1 MIRLSIATCM
11 DLSYHE
17 HKRKQ
22 RKEARQGQSNRVKE
36 SLFFKEEIIMP
47 VKVGNSY
54 VSEAALAFAQ
64 KSAAESVDKEKTK
77 GKGTS
82 GVLAELAE
90 KFPKLKFTVG
100 TQPFSGSGKGNV
112 AISPKILRE
121 MEKDPAKREEYEAL
135 LYDVQQCTDEMSM
148 TRPNGNKLKAHGWI
162 IHEDGGLSAWSMGMS
177 EGGDRSGRVNRSSKK
192 AWWQELLDEVKK
204 RKEERDKRLKKGK
217 IGEVK
222 KATSLTE
229 ALKAE
234 QEEAARILKTN
245 AEKIVSLP
253 NRGNPALAKAY
264 LAGQTDAVKVQEFSN
279 TNDLMK
285 YLEDQFNVVR
295 QGMTSISSKHL
306 KACLGDE
313 EKRAKL
319 LDNLRVADEMLESRK
334 DEIGFQGMTVE
345 IDENGEMTVTSS
357 KSTVTFNGEKRAR
370 QIAAA
375 QTQGDLE
382 TVMRLLQVDL
392 EQCEAGCKNNACDE
406 AEVQKVKDMIARAE
420 QRKGELGDTS
430 DKENDPAAKAAFAVN
445 MLI

>member
-1 MIRLSIATCM
+1 
-11 DLSYHE
+11 
-17 HKRKQ
+17 
-22 RKEARQGQSNRVKE
+22 
-36 SLFFKEEIIMP
+36 MP
-47 VKVGNSY
+47 VRVGNSY
-54 VSEAALAFAQ
+54 VTEAALAFAQ

-82 GVLAELAE
+82 GVLANLAE

-112 AISPKILRE
+112 AIAPNILRE
-121 MEKDPAKREEYEAL
+121 MENDPAKREEYEAL
-135 LYDVQQCTDEMSM
+135 LYDVQQCTEEMSM

-162 IHEDGGLSAWSMGMS
+162 IHKDGGLSAWSIGTS
-177 EGGDRSGRVNRSSKK
+177 ESGGSKPEASGRVNRSSKK
-192 AWWQELLDEVKK
+192 AWWQSLLDEMKE
-204 RKEERDKRLKKGK
+204 RKEARDKRVKKGK
-217 IGEVK
+217 IGVAAK
-222 KATSLTE
+222 PMSLTE
-229 ALKAE
+229 TLKQQ
-234 QEEAARILKTN
+234 QEEAARILKAN

-253 NRGNPALAKAY
+253 NQGNPALAKAY
-264 LAGQTDAVKVQEFSN
+264 LAGKTDAVKVQGFAN

-285 YLEDQFNVVR
+285 YLQDQFNVVR

-392 EQCEAGCKNNACDE
+392 EQCEAGCRNNACDE
-406 AEVQKVKDMIARAE
+406 AEVQKVKDMIAQAE

>member
-1 MIRLSIATCM
+1 
-11 DLSYHE
+11 
-17 HKRKQ
+17 
-22 RKEARQGQSNRVKE
+22 
-36 SLFFKEEIIMP
+36 MP
-47 VKVGNSY
+47 VRVGNSY
-54 VSEAALAFAQ
+54 VTEAALAFAQ
-64 KSAAESVDKEKTK
+64 KSAAESVDKEKGK

-100 TQPFSGSGKGNV
+100 TRPFSGSGMGNV
-112 AISPKILRE
+112 AISSKILRE

-135 LYDVQQCTDEMSM
+135 LYDVQETTASLPR
-148 TRPNGNKLKAHGWI
+148 TRADGSKVQAHGWI
-162 IHEDGGLSAWSMGMS
+162 IHEDGGLSSWSMGTS
-177 EGGDRSGRVNRSSKK
+177 EGGGSKPEASGRVNRSSKK
-192 AWWQELLDEVKK
+192 AWWQSLLDEMKEREEARKK
-204 RKEERDKRLKKGK
+204 RVKKGK
-217 IGEVK
+217 IGVAEK
-222 KATSLTE
+222 PTSLTE
-229 ALKAE
+229 TLKQQ
-234 QEEAARILKTN
+234 QEEAARILRAN

-253 NRGNPALAKAY
+253 NQGNPALAKAY
-264 LAGQTDAVKVQEFSN
+264 LAGKTDAVKVQGFVN

-285 YLEDQFNVVR
+285 YLQDQFNVVR

-392 EQCEAGCKNNACDE
+392 EQCEAGCRNNACDE
-406 AEVQKVKDMIARAE
+406 AEVQKVKDMIAQAE

>member
-1 MIRLSIATCM
+1 MLVR
-11 DLSYHE
+11 
-17 HKRKQ
+17 
-22 RKEARQGQSNRVKE
+22 
-36 SLFFKEEIIMP
+36 
-47 VKVGNSY
+47 VGNSY
-54 VSEAALAFAQ
+54 VTEAALAFAQ

-82 GVLAELAE
+82 GVLADLAE

-112 AISPKILRE
+112 AISSKILRE

-135 LYDVQQCTDEMSM
+135 LYDVQQCTEGMSM

-162 IHEDGGLSAWSMGMS
+162 IHEDGGLSTWSMGSS
-177 EGGDRSGRVNRSSKK
+177 EGSDRSGRVNRSSKK
-192 AWWQELLDEVKK
+192 AWWQSLLDEMKEREEARKK
-204 RKEERDKRLKKGK
+204 RVKKGK
-217 IGEVK
+217 IGVAEK
-222 KATSLTE
+222 PTSLTE
-229 ALKAE
+229 TLKQQ
-234 QEEAARILKTN
+234 QEEAARILRAK

-253 NRGNPALAKAY
+253 NQGNPALAKAY
-264 LAGQTDAVKVQEFSN
+264 LYDESLRDSLHITAPNSLHSKGAVIAGQKDAVKVQEFSN

-285 YLEDQFNVVR
+285 YLQDQFNVVR

-392 EQCEAGCKNNACDE
+392 EQCEAGCRNNACDE
-406 AEVQKVKDMIARAE
+406 AEVQKVKDMVAQAE

>member
-1 MIRLSIATCM
+1 
-11 DLSYHE
+11 
-17 HKRKQ
+17 
-22 RKEARQGQSNRVKE
+22 
-36 SLFFKEEIIMP
+36 MP

-54 VSEAALAFAQ
+54 VTEAALAFAQ
-64 KSAAESVDKEKTK
+64 KSAAESVDKEKGK
-77 GKGTS
+77 GKGTN
-82 GVLAELAE
+82 GVLADLAE

-100 TQPFSGSGKGNV
+100 TQPFSGSGVGNV
-112 AISPKILRE
+112 SIAPNILKE

-135 LYDVQQCTDEMSM
+135 LYDVQQCTAEMPM
-148 TRPNGNKLKAHGWI
+148 TRPGGKLKAHGWI
-162 IHEDGGLSAWSMGMS
+162 IHKDGGLSAWGIS
-177 EGGDRSGRVNRSSKK
+177 EHTDGTRKPEASGRAKRTNKK
-192 AWWQELLDEVKK
+192 AWWQSLLDEMKDKK
-204 RKEERDKRLKKGK
+204 KKLDKKAKHGK
-217 IGEVK
+217 IGEAEK
-222 KATSLTE
+222 PESLTE
-229 ALKAE
+229 TLKRQ
-234 QEEAARILKTN
+234 QEEAARILKAN

-264 LAGQTDAVKVQEFSN
+264 LAGTTDAVKVQEFSN

-285 YLEDQFNVVR
+285 YLQSQFAVVR
-295 QGMTSISSKHL
+295 EGMTSISSKHL

-319 LDNLRVADEMLESRK
+319 LDNLRVADDAYESRK
-334 DEIGFQGMTVE
+334 GELYFQGMTVK
-345 IDENGEMTVTSS
+345 IDEDGEMTMTSS
-357 KSTVTFNGEKRAR
+357 SGRVAFNGEKRAR

-375 QTQGDLE
+375 ETQGDLE

-392 EQCEAGCKNNACDE
+392 EQCEAGCKQNMCDE

>member
-1 MIRLSIATCM
+1 
-11 DLSYHE
+11 
-17 HKRKQ
+17 
-22 RKEARQGQSNRVKE
+22 
-36 SLFFKEEIIMP
+36 MP
-47 VKVGNSY
+47 VRVGNSY
-54 VSEAALAFAQ
+54 VTEAALAFAQ

-82 GVLAELAE
+82 GVLAELSE

-112 AISPKILRE
+112 AIAPNILKE
-121 MEKDPAKREEYEAL
+121 MENDPAKREEYEAL
-135 LYDVQQCTDEMSM
+135 LYDVQQCIEGMSM

-162 IHEDGGLSAWSMGMS
+162 IHKDGGLSAWSMGTS
-177 EGGDRSGRVNRSSKK
+177 EGGGSKPEASGRVNRSSKK
-192 AWWQELLDEVKK
+192 AWWQSLLDEMKEREDARKK
-204 RKEERDKRLKKGK
+204 RVKKGK
-217 IGEVK
+217 IGVAEK
-222 KATSLTE
+222 PASLTE
-229 ALKAE
+229 TLKQQ
-234 QEEAARILKTN
+234 QEEAARILRAN

-253 NRGNPALAKAY
+253 NQGNPALAKAY
-264 LAGQTDAVKVQEFSN
+264 LAGQKDAVKVQAFSD

-285 YLEDQFNVVR
+285 YLQDQFNVVR

-392 EQCEAGCKNNACDE
+392 EQCEAGCRNNACDE
-406 AEVQKVKDMIARAE
+406 AEVQKVKDMIAQAE

-430 DKENDPAAKAAFAVN
+430 GKENDPAAKAAFAVN

>member
-1 MIRLSIATCM
+1 
-11 DLSYHE
+11 
-17 HKRKQ
+17 
-22 RKEARQGQSNRVKE
+22 
-36 SLFFKEEIIMP
+36 MP

-54 VSEAALAFAQ
+54 VTEAALAFAQ
-64 KSAAESVDKEKTK
+64 KSAAESVDKEK

-82 GVLAELAE
+82 GVLADLAE
-90 KFPKLKFTVG
+90 KFPNLKFSVG
-100 TQPFSGSGKGNV
+100 TQPFSGSGMGNV
-112 AISPKILRE
+112 AISSKILRE

-135 LYDVQQCTDEMSM
+135 LYDVQETTAGLPTMRADGS
-148 TRPNGNKLKAHGWI
+148 KIKAHGWI
-162 IHEDGGLSAWSMGMS
+162 IHEDGGLSAWSIGTS
-177 EGGDRSGRVNRSSKK
+177 EGGDRKPEASGRVNRSSKK
-192 AWWQELLDEVKK
+192 AWWQSLLDEMKEREEARKK
-204 RKEERDKRLKKGK
+204 RVKKGK
-217 IGEVK
+217 IGVAEK
-222 KATSLTE
+222 PTSLTE
-229 ALKAE
+229 TLKAE
-234 QEEAARILKTN
+234 QEEAARILKAN

-253 NRGNPALAKAY
+253 NQGNPALAKAY
-264 LAGQTDAVKVQEFSN
+264 LAGQTNAVKVQEFSN

-285 YLEDQFNVVR
+285 YLQDQFSVVR
-295 QGMTSISSKHL
+295 GGMTSISSKHL
-306 KACLGDE
+306 KACLTDE

-319 LDNLRVADEMLESRK
+319 LDNLRVADEMLESHK
-334 DEIGFQGMTVE
+334 GEVGFQGMTVE
-345 IDENGEMTVTSS
+345 IDENGEMSVTSS

-420 QRKGELGDTS
+420 QRKGELGDTG

>member
-1 MIRLSIATCM
+1 
-11 DLSYHE
+11 
-17 HKRKQ
+17 
-22 RKEARQGQSNRVKE
+22 
-36 SLFFKEEIIMP
+36 MP

-112 AISPKILRE
+112 AIAPNILKE
-121 MEKDPAKREEYEAL
+121 MANDPAKREEYEAL
-135 LYDVQQCTDEMSM
+135 LYDVQQCTEEMSM

-162 IHEDGGLSAWSMGMS
+162 IHKDGGLSAWSIGTS
-177 EGGDRSGRVNRSSKK
+177 EGGDRKPEASGRVNRSSKK
-192 AWWQELLDEVKK
+192 AWWQSLLDEMKE
-204 RKEERDKRLKKGK
+204 RKEARDKRVKKGK
-217 IGEVK
+217 IGVAAK
-222 KATSLTE
+222 PTSLTE
-229 ALKAE
+229 TLKQQ
-234 QEEAARILKTN
+234 QEEAARILKAN

-253 NRGNPALAKAY
+253 NQGNPALAKAY
-264 LAGQTDAVKVQEFSN
+264 LAGKTDAVKVQGFAN

-285 YLEDQFNVVR
+285 YLQDQFNVVR

-392 EQCEAGCKNNACDE
+392 EQCEAGCRNNACDE
-406 AEVQKVKDMIARAE
+406 AEVQKVKDMIAQAE

>member
-1 MIRLSIATCM
+1 
-11 DLSYHE
+11 
-17 HKRKQ
+17 
-22 RKEARQGQSNRVKE
+22 
-36 SLFFKEEIIMP
+36 MP
-47 VKVGNSY
+47 VRVGNSY
-54 VSEAALAFAQ
+54 VTEAALAFAQ
-64 KSAAESVDKEKTK
+64 KSAAESVDKEKAK

-82 GVLAELAE
+82 GVLAELSE

-112 AISPKILRE
+112 AIAPNILKE
-121 MEKDPAKREEYEAL
+121 MENDPAKREEYEAL
-135 LYDVQQCTDEMSM
+135 LYDVQQCTEGMSM

-162 IHEDGGLSAWSMGMS
+162 IHEDGGLSAWSIGSS
-177 EGGDRSGRVNRSSKK
+177 EGGGSKPEASGRVNRSSKK
-192 AWWQELLDEVKK
+192 AWWQSLLDEMKEREEARKK
-204 RKEERDKRLKKGK
+204 RVKKGK
-217 IGEVK
+217 IGVAEK
-222 KATSLTE
+222 PTSLTE
-229 ALKAE
+229 TLKQQ
-234 QEEAARILKTN
+234 QEEAARILRAN

-253 NRGNPALAKAY
+253 NQGNPALAKAY
-264 LAGQTDAVKVQEFSN
+264 LAGQKDAVKVQAFSD

-285 YLEDQFNVVR
+285 YLQNQFNVVR

-319 LDNLRVADEMLESRK
+319 LDNLRVADEILESRK

-382 TVMRLLQVDL
+382 TVMRLLQIDL
-392 EQCEAGCKNNACDE
+392 EQCEAGCRNNACDE
-406 AEVQKVKDMIARAE
+406 AEVQKVKDMIAQAE

>member
-1 MIRLSIATCM
+1 
-11 DLSYHE
+11 
-17 HKRKQ
+17 
-22 RKEARQGQSNRVKE
+22 
-36 SLFFKEEIIMP
+36 MP

-54 VSEAALAFAQ
+54 VTEAALAFAQ
-64 KSAAESVDKEKTK
+64 KSAAESVDKEKAK

-82 GVLAELAE
+82 GVLAELSE

-112 AISPKILRE
+112 AIAPNILKE
-121 MEKDPAKREEYEAL
+121 MENDPAKREEYEAL
-135 LYDVQQCTDEMSM
+135 LYDVQQCTEGMSM

-162 IHEDGGLSAWSMGMS
+162 IHKDGGLSAWSIGSS
-177 EGGDRSGRVNRSSKK
+177 EGGGSKPEASGRVNRSSKK
-192 AWWQELLDEVKK
+192 AWWQSLLDEMKEREEARKKRVKK
-204 RKEERDKRLKKGK
+204 RK
-217 IGEVK
+217 IGVAEK
-222 KATSLTE
+222 PTSLTE
-229 ALKAE
+229 TLKQQ
-234 QEEAARILKTN
+234 QEEAARILRAN

-253 NRGNPALAKAY
+253 NQGNPALAKAY
-264 LAGQTDAVKVQEFSN
+264 LAGQKDAVKVQAFSD

-285 YLEDQFNVVR
+285 YLQDQFNVVR

-319 LDNLRVADEMLESRK
+319 LDNLRVVDEMLESRK

-392 EQCEAGCKNNACDE
+392 EQCEAGCRNNACDE

-430 DKENDPAAKAAFAVN
+430 GKENDPAAKAAFAVN

>member
-1 MIRLSIATCM
+1 
-11 DLSYHE
+11 
-17 HKRKQ
+17 
-22 RKEARQGQSNRVKE
+22 
-36 SLFFKEEIIMP
+36 MP

-54 VSEAALAFAQ
+54 VTEAALAFAQ
-64 KSAAESVDKEKTK
+64 KSAAESVDKEK
-77 GKGTS
+77 GKGTN
-82 GVLAELAE
+82 GVLADLAE

-162 IHEDGGLSAWSMGMS
+162 IHEDGGLSAWSMGSS

-192 AWWQELLDEVKK
+192 AWWQSLLDEMKEREEARKKRVKK
-204 RKEERDKRLKKGK
+204 EKRLDAEKP
-217 IGEVK
+217 
-222 KATSLTE
+222 TSLAET
-229 ALKAE
+229 LKAE
-234 QEEAARILKTN
+234 QEEAARILRAN
-245 AEKIVSLP
+245 AEKIASQP
-253 NRGNPALAKAY
+253 TRGNPALAKAY
-264 LAGQTDAVKVQEFSN
+264 LAGQTNAVKAQEFSN

-285 YLEDQFNVVR
+285 YLENQFTVVR
-295 QGMTSISSKHL
+295 EHMTSISSKHL

-319 LDNLRVADEMLESRK
+319 IDNLRAADDAYESRK
-334 DEIGFQGMTVE
+334 DELGFQSVSVE
-345 IDENGEMTVTSS
+345 IDENGEMTMTST

-382 TVMRLLQVDL
+382 TVMRLLAVDL
-392 EQCEAGCKNNACDE
+392 EQCEAGCRNNACDE

-420 QRKGELGDTS
+420 ERKGELGDTS

>member
-1 MIRLSIATCM
+1 
-11 DLSYHE
+11 
-17 HKRKQ
+17 
-22 RKEARQGQSNRVKE
+22 
-36 SLFFKEEIIMP
+36 MP

-54 VSEAALAFAQ
+54 VTEAALAFAQ

-77 GKGTS
+77 GKGAN
-82 GVLAELAE
+82 GVLADLAE

-135 LYDVQQCTDEMSM
+135 LYDVQQCTEEMSM

-162 IHEDGGLSAWSMGMS
+162 IHEDGGLSAWSIGVS
-177 EGGDRSGRVNRSSKK
+177 EGGGRKPEASGRVGRSSKK
-192 AWWQELLDEVKK
+192 AWWQELLDEVKEK
-204 RKEERDKRLKKGK
+204 KKAKDKKAKKEK
-217 IGEVK
+217 IGEAEK
-222 KATSLTE
+222 PKSLTE
-229 ALKAE
+229 TLKAE
-234 QEEAARILKTN
+234 QEEAARILKAN

-253 NRGNPALAKAY
+253 NQGNPALAKAY
-264 LAGQTDAVKVQEFSN
+264 LAGQKDAVKVQSFSN
-279 TNDLMK
+279 TNELMK
-285 YLEDQFNVVR
+285 YLQDQFNVVR
-295 QGMTSISSKHL
+295 QGMTSISSTHL

-319 LDNLRVADEMLESRK
+319 LDNLRVADEMLEENRGK
-334 DEIGFQGMTVE
+334 IGFQSMEVK
-345 IDENGEMTVTSS
+345 IDEDGEMTTITSGGR
-357 KSTVTFNGEKRAR
+357 VGFNGEKRAR

-392 EQCEAGCKNNACDE
+392 EQIEAGLKQNMCDE
-406 AEVQKVKDMIARAE
+406 AEVQKVKDMIAQAE
-420 QRKGELGDTS
+420 QRKSELGDTS

>member
-1 MIRLSIATCM
+1 
-11 DLSYHE
+11 
-17 HKRKQ
+17 
-22 RKEARQGQSNRVKE
+22 
-36 SLFFKEEIIMP
+36 MP
-47 VKVGNSY
+47 VRVGNSY
-54 VSEAALAFAQ
+54 VTEAALAFAQ
-64 KSAAESVDKEKTK
+64 KSAAESVDKEKGKSK
-77 GKGTS
+77 GAN
-82 GVLAELAE
+82 GVLADLAE
-90 KFPKLKFTVG
+90 KFPTLKFTVG

-112 AISPKILRE
+112 AIAPNILKE
-121 MEKDPAKREEYEAL
+121 MENDPAKREEYEAL
-135 LYDVQQCTDEMSM
+135 LYDVQQCTEGMSM

-162 IHEDGGLSAWSMGMS
+162 IHKDGGLSAWSMGTS
-177 EGGDRSGRVNRSSKK
+177 EGGGSKPEASGRVNRSSKK
-192 AWWQELLDEVKK
+192 AWWQSLLDEMKEREEARKK
-204 RKEERDKRLKKGK
+204 RVKKGK
-217 IGEVK
+217 IGVAEK
-222 KATSLTE
+222 PTSLTE
-229 ALKAE
+229 TLKQQ
-234 QEEAARILKTN
+234 QEEAARILRAN

-253 NRGNPALAKAY
+253 NQGNPALAKAY
-264 LAGQTDAVKVQEFSN
+264 LYDESLRDSLHITAPNSLHSKGAVIAGQTNAVQVQEFSD

-285 YLEDQFNVVR
+285 YLQNQFNVVR

-392 EQCEAGCKNNACDE
+392 EQCEAGCRNNACDE
-406 AEVQKVKDMIARAE
+406 AEVQKVKDMIAQAE

>member
-1 MIRLSIATCM
+1 
-11 DLSYHE
+11 
-17 HKRKQ
+17 
-22 RKEARQGQSNRVKE
+22 
-36 SLFFKEEIIMP
+36 MP

-64 KSAAESVDKEKTK
+64 KSAAESVDKEKAK

-112 AISPKILRE
+112 AIAPNIVKE
-121 MEKDPAKREEYEAL
+121 MENDPAKREEYEAL
-135 LYDVQQCTDEMSM
+135 LYDVQQCTEGMSM

-162 IHEDGGLSAWSMGMS
+162 IHKDGGLSAWSIGSS
-177 EGGDRSGRVNRSSKK
+177 EGGGSKPEASGRVNRSSKK
-192 AWWQELLDEVKK
+192 AWWQSLLDEMKEREEARKK
-204 RKEERDKRLKKGK
+204 RVKKGK
-217 IGEVK
+217 IGVAEK
-222 KATSLTE
+222 PTSLTE
-229 ALKAE
+229 TLKQQ
-234 QEEAARILKTN
+234 QEEAARILRAN

-253 NRGNPALAKAY
+253 NQGNPALAKAY
-264 LAGQTDAVKVQEFSN
+264 LAGQKDAVKVQAFSD

-285 YLEDQFNVVR
+285 YLQDQFNVVR

-392 EQCEAGCKNNACDE
+392 EQCEAGCRNNACDE
-406 AEVQKVKDMIARAE
+406 AEVQKVKDMIAQAE

>member
-1 MIRLSIATCM
+1 
-11 DLSYHE
+11 
-17 HKRKQ
+17 
-22 RKEARQGQSNRVKE
+22 
-36 SLFFKEEIIMP
+36 MP
-47 VKVGNSY
+47 VRVGNSY
-54 VSEAALAFAQ
+54 VTEAALAFAQ

-90 KFPKLKFTVG
+90 KFPKLQFTVG

-112 AISPKILRE
+112 AIAPNILKE
-121 MEKDPAKREEYEAL
+121 MANDPAKREEYEAL
-135 LYDVQQCTDEMSM
+135 LYDVQQCTEEMSM

-162 IHEDGGLSAWSMGMS
+162 IHKDGGLSAWSIGTS
-177 EGGDRSGRVNRSSKK
+177 EGGDRKPEASGRVNRSSKK
-192 AWWQELLDEVKK
+192 AWWQSLLDEMKE
-204 RKEERDKRLKKGK
+204 RKEARDKRVKKGK
-217 IGEVK
+217 IGVAEK
-222 KATSLTE
+222 PTSLTE
-229 ALKAE
+229 TLKVE
-234 QEEAARILKTN
+234 QEEAARILRAN

-253 NRGNPALAKAY
+253 NQGNPALAKAY
-264 LAGQTDAVKVQEFSN
+264 LAGKTDAVKVQGFAN

-285 YLEDQFNVVR
+285 YLQDQFNVVR

-392 EQCEAGCKNNACDE
+392 EQCEAGCRNNACDE
-406 AEVQKVKDMIARAE
+406 AEVQKVKDMIAQAE

>member
-1 MIRLSIATCM
+1 
-11 DLSYHE
+11 
-17 HKRKQ
+17 
-22 RKEARQGQSNRVKE
+22 
-36 SLFFKEEIIMP
+36 MP
-47 VKVGNSY
+47 VRVGNSY
-54 VSEAALAFAQ
+54 VTEAALAFAQ

-82 GVLAELAE
+82 GVLADLAE

-100 TQPFSGSGKGNV
+100 TRPFSGSGMGNV

-135 LYDVQQCTDEMSM
+135 LYDVQETTASLPR
-148 TRPNGNKLKAHGWI
+148 TRADGSKVQAHGWI
-162 IHEDGGLSAWSMGMS
+162 IHEDGGLSSWSMGTS
-177 EGGDRSGRVNRSSKK
+177 EGGGSKPEASGRVNRSSKK
-192 AWWQELLDEVKK
+192 AWWQSLLDEMKEREEARKK
-204 RKEERDKRLKKGK
+204 RVKKGK
-217 IGEVK
+217 IGVAEK
-222 KATSLTE
+222 PTSLTE
-229 ALKAE
+229 TLKQQ
-234 QEEAARILKTN
+234 QEEAARILKAN

-253 NRGNPALAKAY
+253 NQGNPALAKAY
-264 LAGQTDAVKVQEFSN
+264 LYDESLRDSLHITAPNSLHSKGAVIAGQKDAVKVQEFSD

-285 YLEDQFNVVR
+285 YLQDQFNVVR

-392 EQCEAGCKNNACDE
+392 EQIEAGLKQNMCDE
-406 AEVQKVKDMIARAE
+406 AEVQKVKDMIAQAE

>member
-1 MIRLSIATCM
+1 
-11 DLSYHE
+11 
-17 HKRKQ
+17 
-22 RKEARQGQSNRVKE
+22 
-36 SLFFKEEIIMP
+36 MP

-54 VSEAALAFAQ
+54 VTEAALAFAQ
-64 KSAAESVDKEKTK
+64 KSAAESVDKEKAK

-82 GVLAELAE
+82 GVLAELSE
-90 KFPKLKFTVG
+90 KFPKLKFTIG

-112 AISPKILRE
+112 AIAPNILKE
-121 MEKDPAKREEYEAL
+121 MENDPAKREEYEAL
-135 LYDVQQCTDEMSM
+135 LYDVQQCTEGMSM

-162 IHEDGGLSAWSMGMS
+162 IHKDGGLSAWSIGSS
-177 EGGDRSGRVNRSSKK
+177 EGGGSKPEASGRVNRSSKK
-192 AWWQELLDEVKK
+192 AWWQSLLDEMKEREEARKK
-204 RKEERDKRLKKGK
+204 RVKKGK
-217 IGEVK
+217 IGVAEK
-222 KATSLTE
+222 PKSLMET
-229 ALKAE
+229 LKQQ
-234 QEEAARILKTN
+234 QEEAARILRAN

-253 NRGNPALAKAY
+253 NQGNPALAKAY
-264 LAGQTDAVKVQEFSN
+264 LAGQKDAVKVQEFSN

-285 YLEDQFNVVR
+285 YLQDQFTVVR

-392 EQCEAGCKNNACDE
+392 EQCEAGCRNNACDE
-406 AEVQKVKDMIARAE
+406 AEVQKVKDMIAQAE

-430 DKENDPAAKAAFAVN
+430 GKENDPAAKAAFAVN

>member
-1 MIRLSIATCM
+1 
-11 DLSYHE
+11 
-17 HKRKQ
+17 
-22 RKEARQGQSNRVKE
+22 
-36 SLFFKEEIIMP
+36 MP
-47 VKVGNSY
+47 VRVGNSY
-54 VSEAALAFAQ
+54 VTEAALAFAQ

-82 GVLAELAE
+82 SVLAELAE

-100 TQPFSGSGKGNV
+100 TRPFSGSGMGNV

-135 LYDVQQCTDEMSM
+135 LYDVQETTASLPR
-148 TRPNGNKLKAHGWI
+148 TRADGSKVQAHGWI
-162 IHEDGGLSAWSMGMS
+162 IHEDGGLSSWSMGTS
-177 EGGDRSGRVNRSSKK
+177 EGGGSKPEASGRVNRSSKK
-192 AWWQELLDEVKK
+192 AWWQSLLDEMKEREEARKK
-204 RKEERDKRLKKGK
+204 RVKKGK
-217 IGEVK
+217 IGVAEK
-222 KATSLTE
+222 PTSLTE
-229 ALKAE
+229 TLKQQ
-234 QEEAARILKTN
+234 QEEAARILKAN

-253 NRGNPALAKAY
+253 NQGNPALAKAY
-264 LAGQTDAVKVQEFSN
+264 LYDESLRDSLHITAPNSLHSKGAVIAGQKDAVKVQEFSN

-285 YLEDQFNVVR
+285 YLQDQFNVVR

-334 DEIGFQGMTVE
+334 DELGFQGMTVE

-392 EQCEAGCKNNACDE
+392 EQCEAGCRNNACDE
-406 AEVQKVKDMIARAE
+406 AEVQKVKDMIAQAE

>member
-1 MIRLSIATCM
+1 
-11 DLSYHE
+11 
-17 HKRKQ
+17 
-22 RKEARQGQSNRVKE
+22 
-36 SLFFKEEIIMP
+36 MP
-47 VKVGNSY
+47 VRVGNSY
-54 VSEAALAFAQ
+54 VTEAALAFAQ

-77 GKGTS
+77 GKGIS

-112 AISPKILRE
+112 AIAPNILKE
-121 MEKDPAKREEYEAL
+121 MEDDPAKREEYEAL
-135 LYDVQQCTDEMSM
+135 LYDVQQCTEEMSM
-148 TRPNGNKLKAHGWI
+148 TRLNGNKLKAHGWI
-162 IHEDGGLSAWSMGMS
+162 IHKDGGLSAWSIGTS
-177 EGGDRSGRVNRSSKK
+177 EGGGSKPEASGRVNRSSKK
-192 AWWQELLDEVKK
+192 AWWQSLLDEMKEREEARKK
-204 RKEERDKRLKKGK
+204 RVIKGK
-217 IGEVK
+217 IGVAEK
-222 KATSLTE
+222 SASLTE
-229 ALKAE
+229 TLKQQ
-234 QEEAARILKTN
+234 QEEAARILRAN

-253 NRGNPALAKAY
+253 NQGNPALAKAY
-264 LAGQTDAVKVQEFSN
+264 LAGKTDAVKVQGFSN
-279 TNDLMK
+279 ANDLMK
-285 YLEDQFNVVR
+285 YLQDQFAVVR
-295 QGMTSISSKHL
+295 EGMMSISSKHL

-392 EQCEAGCKNNACDE
+392 EQCEAGCRNNACDE
-406 AEVQKVKDMIARAE
+406 AEVQKVKDMIAQAE

>member
-1 MIRLSIATCM
+1 
-11 DLSYHE
+11 
-17 HKRKQ
+17 
-22 RKEARQGQSNRVKE
+22 
-36 SLFFKEEIIMP
+36 MP
-47 VKVGNSY
+47 VRVGNSY
-54 VSEAALAFAQ
+54 VTEAALAFAQ

-100 TQPFSGSGKGNV
+100 TRPFSGSGMGNV

-135 LYDVQQCTDEMSM
+135 LYDVQETTASLPR
-148 TRPNGNKLKAHGWI
+148 TRADGSKVQAHGWI
-162 IHEDGGLSAWSMGMS
+162 IHEDGGLSAWSIGSS
-177 EGGDRSGRVNRSSKK
+177 EGGGSKPEASGRVNRSSKK
-192 AWWQELLDEVKK
+192 AWWQSLLDEMKEREEARKK
-204 RKEERDKRLKKGK
+204 RVKKGK
-217 IGEVK
+217 IGVAEK
-222 KATSLTE
+222 PTSLTE
-229 ALKAE
+229 TLKQQ
-234 QEEAARILKTN
+234 QEKAARILRAN

-253 NRGNPALAKAY
+253 NQGNPALAKAY
-264 LAGQTDAVKVQEFSN
+264 LYDESLRDSLHITAPNSLHSKGAVIAGQKDAVKVQEFSN

-285 YLEDQFNVVR
+285 YLQDQFNVVR

-334 DEIGFQGMTVE
+334 DELGFQGMTVE

-392 EQCEAGCKNNACDE
+392 EQCEAGCRNNACDE
-406 AEVQKVKDMIARAE
+406 AEVQKVKDMIAQAE

>member
-1 MIRLSIATCM
+1 
-11 DLSYHE
+11 
-17 HKRKQ
+17 
-22 RKEARQGQSNRVKE
+22 
-36 SLFFKEEIIMP
+36 MP
-47 VKVGNSY
+47 VRVGNSY
-54 VSEAALAFAQ
+54 VTEAALAFAQ

-112 AISPKILRE
+112 AIAPNILRE
-121 MEKDPAKREEYEAL
+121 MENDPAKREEYEAL
-135 LYDVQQCTDEMSM
+135 LYDVQQCTEGMSM

-162 IHEDGGLSAWSMGMS
+162 IHKDGGLSAWSIGTS
-177 EGGDRSGRVNRSSKK
+177 EGGDRKPEASGRVNRSSKK
-192 AWWQELLDEVKK
+192 AWWQSLLDEMKE
-204 RKEERDKRLKKGK
+204 RKEARDKRVKKGK
-217 IGEVK
+217 IGVAEK
-222 KATSLTE
+222 PTSLTE
-229 ALKAE
+229 TLKAE
-234 QEEAARILKTN
+234 QEEAARILRAN

-253 NRGNPALAKAY
+253 NQGNPALAKAY
-264 LAGQTDAVKVQEFSN
+264 LAGKTDAVKVQGFAN

-285 YLEDQFNVVR
+285 YLQDQFNVVR

-392 EQCEAGCKNNACDE
+392 EQCEAGCRNNACDE
-406 AEVQKVKDMIARAE
+406 AEVQKVKDMIAQAE

>member
-1 MIRLSIATCM
+1 
-11 DLSYHE
+11 
-17 HKRKQ
+17 
-22 RKEARQGQSNRVKE
+22 
-36 SLFFKEEIIMP
+36 MP
-47 VKVGNSY
+47 VRVGNSY
-54 VSEAALAFAQ
+54 VTEAALAFAQ

-82 GVLAELAE
+82 GVLADLAE

-100 TQPFSGSGKGNV
+100 SQPFSGSGKGNV
-112 AISPKILRE
+112 AIAPNILRE
-121 MEKDPAKREEYEAL
+121 MENDPAKREEYEAL
-135 LYDVQQCTDEMSM
+135 LYDVQQCTEEMSM

-162 IHEDGGLSAWSMGMS
+162 IHKDGGLSAWSIGTS
-177 EGGDRSGRVNRSSKK
+177 EGGDRKPEASGRVNRSSKK
-192 AWWQELLDEVKK
+192 AWWQSLLDEMKEREEARKK
-204 RKEERDKRLKKGK
+204 RVKKGK
-217 IGEVK
+217 IGIAEK
-222 KATSLTE
+222 PTSLTE
-229 ALKAE
+229 TLKAE
-234 QEEAARILKTN
+234 QEEAARILRAN

-253 NRGNPALAKAY
+253 NQGNPALAKAY
-264 LAGQTDAVKVQEFSN
+264 LAGKTDAVKVQGFAN

-285 YLEDQFNVVR
+285 YLQDQFNVVR

-306 KACLGDE
+306 KACLVDE

-392 EQCEAGCKNNACDE
+392 EQCEAGCRNNACDE
-406 AEVQKVKDMIARAE
+406 AEVQKVKDMIAQAE

>member
-1 MIRLSIATCM
+1 
-11 DLSYHE
+11 
-17 HKRKQ
+17 
-22 RKEARQGQSNRVKE
+22 
-36 SLFFKEEIIMP
+36 MP

-64 KSAAESVDKEKTK
+64 KTAAEDTEKKNK
-77 GKGTS
+77 GGI
-82 GVLAELAE
+82 LAELAE

-112 AISPKILRE
+112 AIAPNILKE
-121 MEKDPAKREEYEAL
+121 MENDPAKREEYEAL

-148 TRPNGNKLKAHGWI
+148 TRPGGKLKAHGWI
-162 IHEDGGLSAWSMGMS
+162 IHKEGGLSAWGIS
-177 EGGDRSGRVNRSSKK
+177 EHTDGTRKPEASGRAKRTNKK
-192 AWWQELLDEVKK
+192 AWWQSLLDEMKDKK
-204 RKEERDKRLKKGK
+204 AKHGK
-217 IGEVK
+217 IGEAEK
-222 KATSLTE
+222 PESLTE
-229 ALKAE
+229 TLKRQ
-234 QEEAARILKTN
+234 QEEAARILKAN

-253 NRGNPALAKAY
+253 NQGNPALAKAY
-264 LAGQTDAVKVQEFSN
+264 LAGKTDAVKVQEFSN

-285 YLEDQFNVVR
+285 YLQSQFTVVR
-295 QGMTSISSKHL
+295 EGMASISSKHL
-306 KACLGDE
+306 KACLDDE

-319 LDNLRVADEMLESRK
+319 LDNLRVADEMLEENRGK
-334 DEIGFQGMTVE
+334 IGFQSMEVK
-345 IDENGEMTVTSS
+345 IDEDGEMTTITSGGR
-357 KSTVTFNGEKRAR
+357 VGFNGEKRAR

-375 QTQGDLE
+375 ETQGDLE

-392 EQCEAGCKNNACDE
+392 EQCEAGCKQNMCDE

>member
-1 MIRLSIATCM
+1 
-11 DLSYHE
+11 
-17 HKRKQ
+17 
-22 RKEARQGQSNRVKE
+22 
-36 SLFFKEEIIMP
+36 MP
-47 VKVGNSY
+47 VRVGNSY
-54 VSEAALAFAQ
+54 VTEAALAFAQ
-64 KSAAESVDKEKTK
+64 KSVAESVDKEKTK

-82 GVLAELAE
+82 GVLADLAE

-100 TQPFSGSGKGNV
+100 TRPFSGSGMGNV

-148 TRPNGNKLKAHGWI
+148 TRADGSKVKAHGWI
-162 IHEDGGLSAWSMGMS
+162 IHEDGGLSSWSISVS
-177 EGGDRSGRVNRSSKK
+177 EGGGRKPEASGRVNRSSKK
-192 AWWQELLDEVKK
+192 AWWQSLIDEMKERDEARKK
-204 RKEERDKRLKKGK
+204 RVKKGK
-217 IGEVK
+217 IGVAEK
-222 KATSLTE
+222 PTSLTE
-229 ALKAE
+229 TLKQQ
-234 QEEAARILKTN
+234 QEEAARILRAN

-253 NRGNPALAKAY
+253 NQGNPALAKAY
-264 LAGQTDAVKVQEFSN
+264 LYDESLRDSLHITAPNSLHSKGAVIAGQKDAVKVQEFSN
-279 TNDLMK
+279 TNELMK
-285 YLEDQFNVVR
+285 YLQNQFTIVR
-295 QGMTSISSKHL
+295 EGMAKISSKHL

-319 LDNLRVADEMLESRK
+319 LDNLRVADEMRESRK

-345 IDENGEMTVTSS
+345 IDENGEMSVTSS

-392 EQCEAGCKNNACDE
+392 EQCEAGCRNNACDE
-406 AEVQKVKDMIARAE
+406 AEVQKVKDMIAQAE

>member
-1 MIRLSIATCM
+1 
-11 DLSYHE
+11 
-17 HKRKQ
+17 
-22 RKEARQGQSNRVKE
+22 
-36 SLFFKEEIIMP
+36 MP

-64 KSAAESVDKEKTK
+64 KTAAEDTEKKNK
-77 GKGTS
+77 GGI
-82 GVLAELAE
+82 LAELAE

-112 AISPKILRE
+112 AIAPNILKE
-121 MEKDPAKREEYEAL
+121 MENDPAKREEYEAL

-148 TRPNGNKLKAHGWI
+148 TRPGGKLKAHGWI
-162 IHEDGGLSAWSMGMS
+162 IHEDGGLSSWSIGVS
-177 EGGDRSGRVNRSSKK
+177 EGGDRRPEASGRAKRTNKK
-192 AWWQELLDEVKK
+192 AWWQSLLDEMKDKK
-204 RKEERDKRLKKGK
+204 AKHGK
-217 IGEVK
+217 IGEAEK
-222 KATSLTE
+222 PESLTE
-229 ALKAE
+229 TLKRQ
-234 QEEAARILKTN
+234 QEEAARILKAN

-253 NRGNPALAKAY
+253 NQGNPALAKAY
-264 LAGQTDAVKVQEFSN
+264 LAGKTDAVKVQEFSN

-285 YLEDQFNVVR
+285 YLQSQFTVVR
-295 QGMTSISSKHL
+295 EGMASISSKHL
-306 KACLGDE
+306 KACLDDE

-319 LDNLRVADEMLESRK
+319 LDNLRVADEMLEENRGK
-334 DEIGFQGMTVE
+334 IGFQSMEVK
-345 IDENGEMTVTSS
+345 IDEDGEMTTITSGGR
-357 KSTVTFNGEKRAR
+357 VGFNGEKRAR

-375 QTQGDLE
+375 ETQGDLE

-392 EQCEAGCKNNACDE
+392 EQCEAGCKQNMCDE

>member
-1 MIRLSIATCM
+1 
-11 DLSYHE
+11 
-17 HKRKQ
+17 
-22 RKEARQGQSNRVKE
+22 
-36 SLFFKEEIIMP
+36 MP
-47 VKVGNSY
+47 VRVGNSY
-54 VSEAALAFAQ
+54 VTEAALAFAQ

-100 TQPFSGSGKGNV
+100 TRPFSGSGMGNV
-112 AISPKILRE
+112 AISSKILRE

-135 LYDVQQCTDEMSM
+135 LYDVQETTASLPR
-148 TRPNGNKLKAHGWI
+148 TRADGSKVQAHGWI
-162 IHEDGGLSAWSMGMS
+162 IHEDGGLSSWSMGTS
-177 EGGDRSGRVNRSSKK
+177 EGGGSKPEASGRVNRSSKK
-192 AWWQELLDEVKK
+192 AWWQSLLDEMKEREEARKK
-204 RKEERDKRLKKGK
+204 RVKKGK
-217 IGEVK
+217 IGVAEK
-222 KATSLTE
+222 PTSLTE
-229 ALKAE
+229 TLKAE
-234 QEEAARILKTN
+234 QEEAARILRAN

-253 NRGNPALAKAY
+253 NQGNPALAKAY
-264 LAGQTDAVKVQEFSN
+264 LYDESLRDSLHITAPNSLHSKGAVIAGQKDAVKVQEFSN

-285 YLEDQFNVVR
+285 YLQNQFTVVR
-295 QGMTSISSKHL
+295 EGMTSISSKHL

-392 EQCEAGCKNNACDE
+392 EQCEAGCRNNACDE
-406 AEVQKVKDMIARAE
+406 AEVQKVKDMIAQAE

-430 DKENDPAAKAAFAVN
+430 DKENDPAAKAAFTVN

>member
-1 MIRLSIATCM
+1 
-11 DLSYHE
+11 
-17 HKRKQ
+17 
-22 RKEARQGQSNRVKE
+22 
-36 SLFFKEEIIMP
+36 MP

-77 GKGTS
+77 GKGTN

-162 IHEDGGLSAWSMGMS
+162 IHEDGGLSAWSMGVS

-204 RKEERDKRLKKGK
+204 RKEERDKRLKKGQ
-217 IGEVK
+217 IGEAK

-306 KACLGDE
+306 KACLDDE

-406 AEVQKVKDMIARAE
+406 AEMQKVKDMIARAE

-430 DKENDPAAKAAFAVN
+430 EKENDPAAKAAFAVN

>member
-1 MIRLSIATCM
+1 
-11 DLSYHE
+11 
-17 HKRKQ
+17 
-22 RKEARQGQSNRVKE
+22 
-36 SLFFKEEIIMP
+36 MP
-47 VKVGNSY
+47 VRVGNSY
-54 VSEAALAFAQ
+54 VTEAALAFAQ

-77 GKGTS
+77 GRGTS

-100 TQPFSGSGKGNV
+100 TRPFSGSGMGNV

-135 LYDVQQCTDEMSM
+135 LYDVQETTASLPR
-148 TRPNGNKLKAHGWI
+148 TRADGSKVQAHGWI
-162 IHEDGGLSAWSMGMS
+162 IHEDGGLSSWSMGTS
-177 EGGDRSGRVNRSSKK
+177 EGGGSKPEALGRVNRSSKK
-192 AWWQELLDEVKK
+192 AWWQSLLDEMKE
-204 RKEERDKRLKKGK
+204 RKEARDKRVKKGK
-217 IGEVK
+217 IGVAEK
-222 KATSLTE
+222 PASLTE
-229 ALKAE
+229 TLKQQ
-234 QEEAARILKTN
+234 QEEAARILRAN

-253 NRGNPALAKAY
+253 NQGNPVLAKAY
-264 LAGQTDAVKVQEFSN
+264 LYNESLRDSLHISAPNSLHSKGAVIAGQKDAVKVQGFSN

-285 YLEDQFNVVR
+285 YLQDQFNVVR
-295 QGMTSISSKHL
+295 EGMTSISSKHL

-345 IDENGEMTVTSS
+345 IDENGEMAVTSS

-392 EQCEAGCKNNACDE
+392 EQCEAGCRNNACDE
-406 AEVQKVKDMIARAE
+406 AEVQKVKDMIAQAE

>member
-1 MIRLSIATCM
+1 
-11 DLSYHE
+11 
-17 HKRKQ
+17 
-22 RKEARQGQSNRVKE
+22 
-36 SLFFKEEIIMP
+36 MP
-47 VKVGNSY
+47 VRVGNSY
-54 VSEAALAFAQ
+54 VTEAALAFAQ

-82 GVLAELAE
+82 GVLADLAE

-112 AISPKILRE
+112 AIAPNILRE
-121 MEKDPAKREEYEAL
+121 MENDPAKREEYEAL
-135 LYDVQQCTDEMSM
+135 LYDVQQCTEEMSM

-162 IHEDGGLSAWSMGMS
+162 IHKDGGLSAWSIGTS
-177 EGGDRSGRVNRSSKK
+177 AGGDRKPEASGRVNRSSKK
-192 AWWQELLDEVKK
+192 AWWQSLLDEMKEREEARKK
-204 RKEERDKRLKKGK
+204 RVKKGK
-217 IGEVK
+217 IGVAEK
-222 KATSLTE
+222 PTSLTE
-229 ALKAE
+229 TLKAE
-234 QEEAARILKTN
+234 QEEAARILRAN

-253 NRGNPALAKAY
+253 NQGNPALAKAY
-264 LAGQTDAVKVQEFSN
+264 LAGKTDAVKVQGFAN

-285 YLEDQFNVVR
+285 YLQDQFNVVR

-392 EQCEAGCKNNACDE
+392 EQCEAGCRNNACDE
-406 AEVQKVKDMIARAE
+406 AEVQKVKDMIAQAE

>member
-1 MIRLSIATCM
+1 
-11 DLSYHE
+11 
-17 HKRKQ
+17 
-22 RKEARQGQSNRVKE
+22 
-36 SLFFKEEIIMP
+36 MP
-47 VKVGNSY
+47 VRVGNSY
-54 VSEAALAFAQ
+54 VTEAALAFAQ

-82 GVLAELAE
+82 GVLAELVE

-112 AISPKILRE
+112 AIAPNILKE

-135 LYDVQQCTDEMSM
+135 LYDVQQCTEGMSM

-162 IHEDGGLSAWSMGMS
+162 IHKDGGLSAWSIGTS
-177 EGGDRSGRVNRSSKK
+177 EGGGSKPEASGRVNRSSKK
-192 AWWQELLDEVKK
+192 AWWQSLLDEMKE
-204 RKEERDKRLKKGK
+204 RKEARDKRVKKGK
-217 IGEVK
+217 IGVAAK
-222 KATSLTE
+222 PTSLTE
-229 ALKAE
+229 TLKQQ
-234 QEEAARILKTN
+234 QEEAARILKAN

-253 NRGNPALAKAY
+253 NQGNPALAKAY
-264 LAGQTDAVKVQEFSN
+264 LAGQKDAVKVQEFSN

-285 YLEDQFNVVR
+285 YLQNQFTIVR
-295 QGMTSISSKHL
+295 EGMAKISSKHL

-319 LDNLRVADEMLESRK
+319 LDNLRVADEMRESRK

-345 IDENGEMTVTSS
+345 IDENGEMSVTSS

-392 EQCEAGCKNNACDE
+392 EQCEAGCRNNACDE
-406 AEVQKVKDMIARAE
+406 AEVQKVKGMIAQAE